1 MARVTLNFLPLPSS
15 GLRCLC
21 SGSVLGEE
29 ERGDERWEHL
39 SVSRWQGGGSPAV
52 EAPDNPAGQ
61 SLGCVRPVQP
71 GRAPLQP
78 MPLEML
84 LFKSF

>member
-15 GLRCLC
+15 GLCCLC

-39 SVSRWQGGGSPAV
+39 SVSWRQGGGSPAV
-52 EAPDNPAGQ
+52 EAPGDPAGQ
-61 SLGCVRPVQP
+61 SLACVCPAQP

-78 MPLEML
+78 MTLEML